1 MTNPKPFSAARLG
14 DAAQHPG
21 AITGPC
27 ADKVLINRMPAARK
41 GDVFTC
47 TLPPTAGPHPTN
59 VIAKGSMTVKINGHP
74 AARVG
79 DTTSCGA
86 VISAGSPNVTI
97 GG

>member
-1 MTNPKPFSAARLG
+1 MPFAARIL

-27 ADKVLINRMPAARK
+27 AATALINGKPAARQ

-59 VIAKGSMTVKINGHP
+59 VIAKGSTTVTINGQP

-79 DTTSCGA
+79 DASSCGA
-86 VISAGSPNVTI
+86 VIAAGSANVTI